1 MKLNKTLASALLLS
15 VVLTGCDNMVKNENN
30 DANAPVV
37 EENTS
42 ENANEAQNTEENAQA
57 PAETTENTAD
67 SENAEENTAGEE
79 ATENAD
85 QANTEEESGEEANS
99 ETASTSTEG
108 MTAEQK
114 VEALE
119 QAIFDNRSSARAVE
133 ILFELSPETANAHAD
148 QLNELLDNSNSLLER
163 AQSALDQLKAQ

>member
-37 EENTS
+37 EENTA
-42 ENANEAQNTEENAQA
+42 ENANEAQNTDDNAQA

-67 SENAEENTAGEE
+67 NENAEENTAGEE

-85 QANTEEESGEEANS
+85 QANTEENSDEANNES
-99 ETASTSTEG
+99 ASTSTEG
-108 MTAEQK
+108 MTTEQK

-148 QLNELLDNSNSLLER
+148 QLNELLNNSNSLLER

>member
-1 MKLNKTLASALLLS
+1 M
-15 VVLTGCDNMVKNENN
+15 
-30 DANAPVV
+30 
-37 EENTS
+37 
-42 ENANEAQNTEENAQA
+42 
-57 PAETTENTAD
+57 TT
-67 SENAEENTAGEE
+67 
-79 ATENAD
+79 
-85 QANTEEESGEEANS
+85 
-99 ETASTSTEG
+99 
-108 MTAEQK
+108 EQK

>member
-1 MKLNKTLASALLLS
+1 MRLNKTLASSLLLS

-37 EENTS
+37 EENTAKNS
-42 ENANEAQNTEENAQA
+42 NEAQNTDDNAQA
-57 PAETTENTAD
+57 PAETTENTA
-67 SENAEENTAGEE
+67 ENENVEENTAGEE

-85 QANTEEESGEEANS
+85 QANTEENSDEANN

-108 MTAEQK
+108 MTTEQK

-148 QLNELLDNSNSLLER
+148 QLNELLDNSNSLL
-163 AQSALDQLKAQ
+163 

>member
-1 MKLNKTLASALLLS
+1 MKKQKGEKTMKLNKTLASALLLS

-37 EENTS
+37 EENTA
-42 ENANEAQNTEENAQA
+42 ENANEAQNTDDNTQA
-57 PAETTENTAD
+57 PAETTENTAEN
-67 SENAEENTAGEE
+67 ENAEEA
-79 ATENAD
+79 AENAD
-85 QANTEEESGEEANS
+85 QANTEENS
-99 ETASTSTEG
+99 DETASTSTEG
-108 MTAEQK
+108 MTTEQK

>member
-37 EENTS
+37 EENTA
-42 ENANEAQNTEENAQA
+42 ENANEAQNTDDDAQA

-67 SENAEENTAGEE
+67 NENAEENTVGEE

-85 QANTEEESGEEANS
+85 QANTEENSDEANNES
-99 ETASTSTEG
+99 ASTSTEG
-108 MTAEQK
+108 MTTEQK

-148 QLNELLDNSNSLLER
+148 QLNELLDNSNTLLER

>member
-1 MKLNKTLASALLLS
+1 MNLNKTLASALLLS

-37 EENTS
+37 EENTA
-42 ENANEAQNTEENAQA
+42 ENANEAQNTDDDVQA

-67 SENAEENTAGEE
+67 NENAEENNAGEE
-79 ATENAD
+79 ATENAE
-85 QANTEEESGEEANS
+85 QANTEENSDEANN

-108 MTAEQK
+108 MTTEQK

>member
-85 QANTEEESGEEANS
+85 QANTEENSDEANNES
-99 ETASTSTEG
+99 ASTSTEG
-108 MTAEQK
+108 MTTEQK

-148 QLNELLDNSNSLLER
+148 QLNELLNNSNSLLER